1 MMAETDLIR
10 RSEAIE
16 VLENTDWYHQN
27 ANKDMVNGA
36 NSDEHQ
42 AWYKAEDVYKAL
54 DSVPSA
60 QPERMT
66 NRQWI
71 DFLSAQFDISRTSA
85 KEMLHGM
92 MQWKKEDNLKKL
104 FNGSV
109 VREA

>member
-1 MMAETDLIR
+1 MAETDLIR
-10 RSEAIE
+10 RSEVVEAID
-16 VLENTDWYHQN
+16 NIDWYHQN
-27 ANKDMVNGA
+27 ANGDMVSGA
-36 NSDEHQ
+36 SNEHE
-42 AWYKAEDVYKAL
+42 AWYKAEDIYRAL
-54 DSVPSA
+54 ESVPSA

-104 FNGSV
+104 FNGGQERSNT
-109 VREA
+109 